1 MRLGGFRFAA
11 GSEDALDAAA
21 PGFDFP
27 GSEKNMG
34 NGGIVWGGGM
44 RAEEFFKSP
53 AFRKGAGVPNG
64 ESVGV
69 NADLN
74 WSRDGVIAVDEG
86 VEDGFAQG
94 GIGHG
99 VAFDAMDALVGDGSL
114 EILGLQ
120 EVDGAGGEGEEVA
133 LEGVVVGQIGF
144 GAEVADFHEG
154 SGNEFLGVFVEKKH
168 GSALEVGT
176 FGELKFFDEGGF
188 GRAHVFGSDAT
199 GSAGETAEPADRAAR
214 EIRHFDAGHGNA
226 VPSAAMAAQQ
236 ESVERETFEFLQGAS
251 AALVVMASI
260 ADGVGIGIDDDFQP
274 RKAVLLVR
282 GNCDEDAE
290 SIANFVWNV
299 LQKLRGVLQSDD
311 EAIVIATQVENAA
324 LGVRKA
330 TDPAK
335 KVIPPCFF
343 PFEMLVFLHVKGI
356 RH

>member
-1 MRLGGFRFAA
+1 
-11 GSEDALDAAA
+11 
-21 PGFDFP
+21 
-27 GSEKNMG
+27 MG
-34 NGGIVWGGGM
+34 DGGIVWGGGM

-99 VAFDAMDALVGDGSL
+99 VAFYAMDALVGDGGF

-120 EVDGAGGEGEEVA
+120 EVDGAGGDGEKVA

-176 FGELKFFDEGGF
+176 FGELEFFDEGGF

-199 GSAGETAEPADRAAR
+199 GGAGETAEPADRAAR
-214 EIRHFDAGHGNA
+214 EIRHFDAGHGSA

-236 ESVERETFEFLQGAS
+236 ESVERGAFEFLQGAS
-251 AALVVMASI
+251 AANKIMSAI
-260 ADGVGIGIDDDFQP
+260 ADGVGIGVDDNFDPQE
-274 RKAVLLVR
+274 AVFVMQIHSDKNAEEITDLVR
-282 GNCDEDAE
+282 D
-290 SIANFVWNV
+290 F
-299 LQKLRGVLQSDD
+299 LQKPLGIGKSDD
-311 EAIVIATQVENAA
+311 TALVIAP
-324 LGVRKA
+324 
-330 TDPAK
+330 D
-335 KVIPPCFF
+335 
-343 PFEMLVFLHVKGI
+343 VK
-356 RH
+356 